1 MLLRRL
7 EYLSALAKERHFG
20 RAAAACHVS
29 QPALSE
35 AIRRL
40 EAELGVQIVRRG
52 RSFEGFTPEGERAVV
67 WAQRITADAG
77 ALRADLTSMRA
88 GLTGTLRIG
97 AIPTALTV
105 TSLLTAPFCDAHP
118 QVTVAVES
126 LSSREIVHRLAEF
139 DLDVGLTYVDGE
151 PLGAVRTD
159 PALPGALPAAHAGR
173 RARWPAGRRAAGRS
187 LVDTPL
193 CLLSPVMQNRR
204 IIDRYFAEAGVTV
217 TPSVEADTV
226 SVLYAHV
233 ATHRWS
239 TVIAHAWLHMFGVP
253 DGMRVVPMAAPRRAH
268 RVGLVLTEREP
279 EPMLAR
285 ALVDVARRLD
295 LRAELDALTAG
306 YVGGLHRRRLSG
318 DRYACFDLG
327 ISACDSGPMT
337 SVTPSRTAAEE
348 CARAALSEHG
358 TGRGPAAADPA
369 RGAGRAGLR
378 APDVSR

>member
-7 EYLSALAKERHFG
+7 EYLSALARERHFG
-20 RAAAACHVS
+20 RAAEMCHVS

-52 RSFEGFTPEGERAVV
+52 RSFEGFTPEGERAVA
-67 WAQRITADAG
+67 WAQRITADAV

-105 TSLLTAPFCDAHP
+105 TSLLTAPFCDSHP

-151 PLGAVRTD
+151 PLGAVRTTPLYRERYLLLT
-159 PALPGALPAAHAGR
+159 PADGALAH
-173 RARWPAGRRAAGRS
+173 RS
-187 LVDTPL
+187 EVGWADLVETPM

-204 IIDRYFAEAGVTV
+204 IIDRCCAEAGVTV
-217 TPSVEADTV
+217 TPSIEADTI

-253 DGMRVVPMAAPRRAH
+253 DGMRVVPMEAPRQAH

-279 EPMLAR
+279 APMLAK

-295 LRAELDALTAG
+295 LRRELDALTAG
-306 YVGGLHRRRLSG
+306 YLGVGRSDGGGSGRSGAPHLS
-318 DRYACFDLG
+318 
-327 ISACDSGPMT
+327 
-337 SVTPSRTAAEE
+337 
-348 CARAALSEHG
+348 
-358 TGRGPAAADPA
+358 
-369 RGAGRAGLR
+369 
-378 APDVSR
+378 

>member
-1 MLLRRL
+1 MMLLRRL

-20 RAAAACHVS
+20 RAAQACHVS

-52 RSFEGFTPEGERAVV
+52 RSFEGFTPEGERAVA
-67 WAQRITADAG
+67 WAQRIVADSDG
-77 ALRADLTSMRA
+77 LRADLRSMRA

-105 TSLLTAPFCDAHP
+105 TSLLTAPFCDRHP
-118 QVTVAVES
+118 QVSVSVES

-151 PLGAVRTD
+151 PLGAVRTV
-159 PALPGALPAAHAGR
+159 PLYRERYLLLV
-173 RARWPAGRRAAGRS
+173 PAGGPFAERS
-187 LVDTPL
+187 EIGWAELVDIPM

-204 IIDRYFAEAGVTV
+204 IIDRYCAEAGVTV
-217 TPSVEADTV
+217 TPSVEADTI

-253 DGMRVVPMAAPRRAH
+253 DGMRVVPMEAPRRPH
-268 RVGLVLTEREP
+268 RVGLVLTDREP

-285 ALVDVARRLD
+285 ALVEVARRLD
-295 LRAELDALTAG
+295 VRAELDTLVQA
-306 YVGGLHRRRLSG
+306 YVG
-318 DRYACFDLG
+318 
-327 ISACDSGPMT
+327 
-337 SVTPSRTAAEE
+337 
-348 CARAALSEHG
+348 EH
-358 TGRGPAAADPA
+358 
-369 RGAGRAGLR
+369 
-378 APDVSR
+378 S

>member
-7 EYLSALAKERHFG
+7 EYLAALARERHFG
-20 RAAAACHVS
+20 RAADACHVS

-52 RSFEGFTPEGERAVV
+52 RSFEGFTPEGERAVA
-67 WAQRITADAG
+67 WAQRIVSDAG
-77 ALRADLTSMRA
+77 ALKADLTSMRA

-105 TSLLTAPFCDAHP
+105 TSLLTAPFCDRHP

-139 DLDVGLTYVDGE
+139 DLDVGITYVDGE
-151 PLGAVRTD
+151 PLGAVRTTPLYRERYLLLTSAD
-159 PALPGALPAAHAGR
+159 GPFADRTEIGWAE
-173 RARWPAGRRAAGRS
+173 
-187 LVDTPL
+187 LVDLPM
-193 CLLSPVMQNRR
+193 CLLTPVMQNRR
-204 IIDRYFAEAGVTV
+204 IIDRNCAEAGVTV
-217 TPSVEADTV
+217 VPSVEADTI

-233 ATHRWS
+233 ATRRWS

-253 DGMRVVPMAAPRRAH
+253 DGLRVVPMAAPRRVH

-285 ALVDVARRLD
+285 ALVDVARRID
-295 LRAELDALTAG
+295 MRTELDALMDA
-306 YVGGLHRRRLSG
+306 YV
-318 DRYACFDLG
+318 
-327 ISACDSGPMT
+327 
-337 SVTPSRTAAEE
+337 
-348 CARAALSEHG
+348 
-358 TGRGPAAADPA
+358 ADP
-369 RGAGRAGLR
+369 
-378 APDVSR
+378 S